1 MDRPRR
7 NDPRMRRAA
16 VVRIYEVADR
26 MVVLA
31 PDGAGH
37 ELTGDSAALAR
48 AVLEFLESAHTADE
62 VKAELISREREKFQ
76 AALRKQKVEETRSLE
91 GIEVN
96 QAAVSAL
103 VQAAPR

>member
-1 MDRPRR
+1 MWCHVIKLGERKP
-7 NDPRMRRAA
+7 
-16 VVRIYEVADR
+16 E
-26 MVVLA
+26 
-31 PDGAGH
+31 H
-37 ELTGDSAALAR
+37 K
-48 AVLEFLESAHTADE
+48 LEYDE